1 MFVSV
6 AITSYSIALNAA
18 NERISCITRHDN
30 FSPRSHRSISLQ
42 VAPFLIDCQGRGDR
56 RRSGQT
62 ENEWVYSHLIQ
73 NTISNRDFNGEKIIS
88 LSLRSSVWIFRLH
101 QLSHSTWIRNHPIT
115 FVFLYLFRCSAVIY
129 SIYKWSISVI
139 KIRWKL
145 QLVGFS
151 DDKKSANVV
160 MWKDKEYEYIL
171 SERNKQL

>member
-18 NERISCITRHDN
+18 KIPLGLEFRCCRVILLANQKLTFDERISCITRHDN

-42 VAPFLIDCQGRGDR
+42 VAPFLIDCLGRGDR

-88 LSLRSSVWIFRLH
+88 LSAALPYDPFRSMANNRTSVWIFRLH

-129 SIYKWSISVI
+129 SIYK
-139 KIRWKL
+139 
-145 QLVGFS
+145 
-151 DDKKSANVV
+151 
-160 MWKDKEYEYIL
+160 
-171 SERNKQL
+171 